1 MASRRPS
8 PHASPRQIG
17 TIASIPESLA
27 SVASAAPW
35 FVSSGARRYTLSP
48 SMARLGAVEQQLSR
62 SMLFS
67 SEYPLMLRMLELVS
81 GPITIETPRALRA
94 VSFSRATTGLVC
106 ESSSTRRSDQPA
118 SFSARYSLKSI
129 TPRRVPSMFS
139 SPCVARSPVSG
150 SIEPM
155 LTSPDR
161 AGAPSGITATSSSGI
176 TASSS
181 IEFTAAVT
189 PTAMATATPMP
200 IIAMW
205 LPFNARPADGGF
217 KSIMAAVRGARGTF
231 HDRFCQ

>member
-17 TIASIPESLA
+17 TIASIPASLA
-27 SVASAAPW
+27 SAASAAPW

-81 GPITIETPRALRA
+81 GPITIETPRALSA

-106 ESSSTRRSDQPA
+106 ESSDTRRSDQPA
-118 SFSARYSLKSI
+118 SFSARYSLKSS

-139 SPCVARSPVSG
+139 SPCVAKSPVSG

-161 AGAPSGITATSSSGI
+161 AGAPSGIT
-176 TASSS
+176 SSS

-205 LPFNARPADGGF
+205 LPFNARPANGGY
-217 KSIMAAVRGARGTF
+217 KSILAAVRGAQGTF
-231 HDRFCQ
+231 HNRFCQ

>member
-1 MASRRPS
+1 
-8 PHASPRQIG
+8 
-17 TIASIPESLA
+17 
-27 SVASAAPW
+27 
-35 FVSSGARRYTLSP
+35 
-48 SMARLGAVEQQLSR
+48 
-62 SMLFS
+62 
-67 SEYPLMLRMLELVS
+67 
-81 GPITIETPRALRA
+81 
-94 VSFSRATTGLVC
+94 
-106 ESSSTRRSDQPA
+106 
-118 SFSARYSLKSI
+118 
-129 TPRRVPSMFS
+129 MFS

-181 IEFTAAVT
+181 IEITAAVT
-189 PTAMATATPMP
+189 PTAMAAATPMP